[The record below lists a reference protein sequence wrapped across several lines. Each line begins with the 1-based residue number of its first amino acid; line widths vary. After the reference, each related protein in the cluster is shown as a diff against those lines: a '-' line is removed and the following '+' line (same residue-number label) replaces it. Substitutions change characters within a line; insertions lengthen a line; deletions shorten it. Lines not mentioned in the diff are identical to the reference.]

1 MVDLVIYFV
10 VIVVC
15 LWQLFG
21 ICIYLVVFDI
31 SVVDFMVDVVDLVE
45 LLMKVQLGGGINI
58 VSVVEYGW

>member
-10 VIVVC
+10 VMVVC